1 MVRRR
6 LLLALPFVL
15 ITRFAAAQ
23 AHAPI
28 VTISVTMPD
37 GPCWEHL
44 QSEDVGSLA
53 GNRRRS
59 PSLHQAG
66 GTRTD
71 ASAAFAAVVAS
82 SLRRAISSTIA
93 VV

>member
-1 MVRRR
+1 MATAIGI
-6 LLLALPFVL
+6 LLLALPFVVVGGVVATL
-15 ITRFAAAQ
+15 TYVLGTPR
-23 AHAPI
+23 
-28 VTISVTMPD
+28 
-37 GPCWEHL
+37 
-44 QSEDVGSLA
+44 SENVDSLA
-53 GNRRRS
+53 RNGRRS
-59 PSLHQAG
+59 PPLTHAS